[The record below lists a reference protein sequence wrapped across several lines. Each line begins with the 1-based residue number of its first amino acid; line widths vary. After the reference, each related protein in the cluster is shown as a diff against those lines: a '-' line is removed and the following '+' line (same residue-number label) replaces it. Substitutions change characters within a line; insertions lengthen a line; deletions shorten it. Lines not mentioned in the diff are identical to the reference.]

1 MSVPRGRAPRG
12 RAKKDRY
19 NSKLKKKKN
28 GIYSSVIPVL
38 FWFPQFEP
46 FGTDVDII
54 HNVGKSCK
62 V

>member
-19 NSKLKKKKN
+19 NSKLKKKKRN
-28 GIYSSVIPVL
+28 SSVIPVL